1 MQRFNIQA
9 PDRFKSSAKAALLL
23 PLAFVL
29 STFAASAGSLPRESL
44 PQETVMLEEDRL
56 AVTVASATLSE
67 TDPLDSDLTIWVG
80 EIELNGRNTVWVE
93 LIDSY
98 GEVIYDSEVS
108 PNETHLLPDGRAVV
122 VRSVD
127 PVTRIAKADES
138 RIASEGALMV
148 TRRVVED
155 GDHAT
160 SVEFIEAS
168 APPKKSRLVE
178 MASVGQ
184 TIWDSILAFFDT
196 AAAKV
201 VVAWAWIVDTIRV

>member
-1 MQRFNIQA
+1 MQRFTIQA
-9 PDRFKSSAKAALLL
+9 PDRFKNTAKAALLL
-23 PLAFVL
+23 PLAFAL
-29 STFAASAGSLPRESL
+29 STFAAAAETLPR
-44 PQETVMLEEDRL
+44 ETVMLEEDQL

-67 TDPLDSDLTIWVG
+67 ADPLDSDMTIWVG

-98 GEVIYDSEVS
+98 GEVIYDSEVN

-122 VRSVD
+122 VRSVH
-127 PVTRIAKADES
+127 PETRIAKLDES
-138 RIASEGALMV
+138 RIARDGALTV

-155 GDHAT
+155 GDRAT

-168 APPKKSRLVE
+168 AAPRNSSLVE

-184 TIWDSILAFFDT
+184 TIWDSVIAFFDT
-196 AAAKV
+196 AVSKV
-201 VVAWAWIVDTIRV
+201 EVAWAWLVDTIRV